1 MIGGSWGYNSDNVIA
16 ITKLIPTIMAIGL
29 FILLLPVS
37 GGFVYAN
44 PVKSLTQDDP
54 DLGSEF
60 NV

>member
-1 MIGGSWGYNSDNVIA
+1 MIGGSWVYNSDNVIA
-16 ITKLIPTIMAIGL
+16 ITKLM
-29 FILLLPVS
+29 FILSLPVS